1 MLQNKRLL
9 GLNSHLDFF
18 NAQHNLKLLQKVI
31 SFVKPEKIQYLIEK
45 GVGRHEFLLYINI
58 DYYMSQIILY
68 EPESHYFRGS
78 ANS

>member
-18 NAQHNLKLLQKVI
+18 NAQHDLKVI

-45 GVGRHEFLLYINI
+45 GVGRHEFLLYINL

-68 EPESHYFRGS
+68 EPESHYFRGG